1 MPDRPPK
8 LSLKDRLM
16 ALRHVTPAQ
25 IKRFLHPTMED
36 FNPPT
41 PQDIADKEW
50 PRIEEIDRAIDGGK
64 K

>member
-1 MPDRPPK
+1 
-8 LSLKDRLM
+8 M

-25 IKRFLHPTMED
+25 IYRYLHPKMED

-41 PQDIADKEW
+41 SQDIADKEPQHW
-50 PRIEEIDRAIDGGK
+50 QDLDRAIDGGK